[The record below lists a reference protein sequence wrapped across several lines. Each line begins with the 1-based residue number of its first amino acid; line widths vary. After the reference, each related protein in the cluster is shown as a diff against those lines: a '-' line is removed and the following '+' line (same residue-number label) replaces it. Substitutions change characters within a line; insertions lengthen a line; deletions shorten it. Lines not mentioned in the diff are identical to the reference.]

1 MNEKICPASGPGKL
15 TKPEIERRAREI
27 VVSSGANS
35 EEHFNKAV
43 VGASLTFRE
52 QSKVW
57 LRKATT
63 RKRKPIRATSVPT
76 IQSALD
82 NWLLPDL
89 GNLALADV
97 DNAAVRVVVE
107 KMDTAGLAPKTIA
120 NYVQIVKSVAAS
132 ACDPK
137 NGEPIYQRKWSAEF
151 MDMPEVKGQ
160 NQPCPSSAVVT
171 KTIELAEGWEQML
184 YILLA
189 ALGGRISEVLALEV
203 KHFKNGF
210 RTLSIEQQVN
220 RFGEIVPY
228 GKTDASI
235 REVDLHPDVAAF
247 AAGYFRGKS
256 GLLFP
261 SEKGTPRLRDNVA
274 KRQLKPRLREAYAA
288 IQGVK
293 AEEVVLPKGMAF
305 HAFRRYRNTWLRGQ
319 RAQDDILNYWM
330 GHKPQTMTE
339 LYSKLKDDV
348 QARLD
353 EAERVGYGFDLPTE
367 EPEVAP
373 SVPRNQEGELEEI
386 LA

>member
-27 VVSSGANS
+27 VASSGANS
-35 EEHFNKAV
+35 EEHFNRAV

-57 LRKATT
+57 LRQATT
-63 RKRKPIRATSVPT
+63 RKRKPIRETSVPT

-89 GNLALADV
+89 GDLALADV
-97 DNAAVRVVVE
+97 DNAAVKVVIE
-107 KMDTAGLAPKTIA
+107 KMYAAELAPKTIV
-120 NYVQIVKSVAAS
+120 NYVQIVKSVVSS

-137 NGEPIYQRKWSAEF
+137 NGEPIYQRKWNAEF
-151 MDMPEVKGQ
+151 MDMPEIKGQ

-171 KTIELAEGWEQML
+171 TMIELAEGWEQML

-189 ALGGRISEVLALEV
+189 ALGGRISEVLAVEA

-210 RTLSIEQQVN
+210 RTLGIEQQVN

-228 GKTDASI
+228 GKTDAST
-235 REVDLHPDVAAF
+235 REVDLHPDIAACV
-247 AAGYFRGKS
+247 AGYFGGKT
-256 GLLFP
+256 GLLFT
-261 SEKGTPRLRDNVA
+261 SDKGTPRHPRNVA
-274 KRQLKPRLREAYAA
+274 KRQLKPRLSEAYAA
-288 IQGVK
+288 IQSVE

-305 HAFRRYRNTWLRGQ
+305 HAFRRYRNTWLRRQ

-330 GHKPQTMTE
+330 GHKPHTMTE

-353 EAERVGYGFDLPTE
+353 EAERVGYGFTLPTE

-373 SVPRNQEGELEEI
+373 SVPKNQEGELEEV